1 MTTEMIPP
9 RLSTGSVASL
19 MCAGTN
25 TTAITRATTASGN
38 VSKKTDPHQKCSSMV
53 PAASGPSAEMAPP
66 KADHS
71 AIDRVRAGPDHS
83 AVINASVVG
92 KAIPADNPP
101 KIRARTSTPSVGAN
115 AASRHAGTDSV
126 TPRISM
132 SLRP

>member
-1 MTTEMIPP
+1 MAARFCRITNAATPAAATSASPSATVPAFGTAAKLIASTNAEIMTTEMIPP
-9 RLSTGSVASL
+9 KLSTGSVASL

-25 TTAITRATTASGN
+25 SDGHHEGN
-38 VSKKTDPHQKCSSMV
+38 DRERQREQEDGPPPEMLQQV

-92 KAIPADNPP
+92 
-101 KIRARTSTPSVGAN
+101 
-115 AASRHAGTDSV
+115 
-126 TPRISM
+126 
-132 SLRP
+132 